1 MPNIY
6 LKVTIEKTWRSQ
18 NFDFRCLKMLSPGQ
32 CLGSSNSRRYH
43 WSFKLLVAILKSE
56 VWGQNFVWLFY
67 YFNFEKN
74 YEVLKSKSPCILLN
88 KNINFN
94 KNETEWKMKN
104 PTHSFRKNNLVLQCK
119 QSYKL
124 KVKLWCV
131 GARER
136 KKGAFLYRLF
146 CPKGIF

>member
-1 MPNIY
+1 MRKTDV
-6 LKVTIEKTWRSQ
+6 LKTSILWVQNMCHQISQ
-18 NFDFRCLKMLSPGQ
+18 ISLNFKVSCCDLKIGG
-32 CLGSSNSRRYH
+32 LGA
-43 WSFKLLVAILKSE
+43 KLC
-56 VWGQNFVWLFY
+56 VWLFY
-67 YFNFEKN
+67 YFKFERN
-74 YEVLKSKSPCILLN
+74 YDVLKSKSPRILLN

-119 QSYKL
+119 QNYKL